1 MELETT
7 ECVAEPMSKFCCIY
21 IQEQLR
27 SQVTGHMVTGPRKV
41 YNNSIKMYAPQ
52 LESILK

>member
-1 MELETT
+1 MELETM
-7 ECVAEPMSKFCCIY
+7 ECVAEPMSKFGCIY
-21 IQEQLR
+21 IQEQLE
-27 SQVTGHMVTGPRKV
+27 HMVTGPRKV